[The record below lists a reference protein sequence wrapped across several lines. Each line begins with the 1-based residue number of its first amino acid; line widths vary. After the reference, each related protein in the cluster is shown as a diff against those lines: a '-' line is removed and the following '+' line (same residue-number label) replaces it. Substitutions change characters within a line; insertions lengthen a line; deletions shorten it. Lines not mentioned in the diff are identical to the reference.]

1 MIKPFI
7 ERARNGDN
15 VFLCDVRDAFA
26 CAQTTIECEVK
37 PVGYPARRYSIAL
50 PCWENEEEAKF
61 VKEYFF
67 AQIYN
72 MISALGGEKITLY
85 IPPDE
90 DKAADLLSTLDDVFQ
105 INAFRLQRSGYGKC
119 LNVTDRVNSAMGVP
133 PFRFEIVRGFSQTPI
148 SAETANRRDAL
159 DSFRK
164 AAGTATNIATF
175 GMDIGGTD
183 IKMVVAKDGRIVA
196 LKEYDWYPSQLTTI
210 ESMVSTILLLTR
222 VMRMALSLPETDTA
236 NRIRVALLD
245 KDASDADMAATLK
258 VAEAEFG
265 TPELFDAI
273 GVCFPDVV
281 IKNKIVGGETDKM
294 RKIRE
299 SSADFEKELSEIYNL
314 EAMLLEH
321 CKSGGVV
328 RIANDGSI
336 AAYTAA
342 VELAHSEHA
351 YAIADGVFAHSL
363 GTDFGTGWID
373 GAGEIP
379 QIPLEVYNSIIDLGD
394 YPAKNHSVFDLRNN
408 GNFNTGL
415 NGALQKYAGQFGAY
429 RLAMRI
435 FEKDA
440 PELYK
445 QLFDMGFIE
454 EKDNMIS
461 VVSFPEDMRKAL
473 LQHIIDL
480 ADNGAPAAQRIFRE
494 IGKYLAATW
503 RETEFILSPDT
514 KSRILY
520 GRFIKRQKCF
530 DLMQEGAGELLGPY
544 FIAGDDNLAYTP
556 LMQQLKDDLKYT
568 VAHFGQ
574 AVGAIHY
581 AASAIAQ

>member
-7 ERARNGDN
+7 ERARNGEN
-15 VFLCDVRDAFA
+15 VFLSDVRDAFA
-26 CAQTTIECEVK
+26 SAQTVIECKVK
-37 PVGYPARRYSIAL
+37 PVGLPDRHYSIAL
-50 PCWENEEEAKF
+50 PCWEGEEEAEF
-61 VKEYFF
+61 IKEYFF

-85 IPPDE
+85 IPPD
-90 DKAADLLSTLDDVFQ
+90 DNKAAELLSTLDDVFQ
-105 INAFRLQRSGYGKC
+105 VNVFRPQRSGYGKC

-133 PFRFEIVRGFSQTPI
+133 PFRFEIVRGFLETPI
-148 SAETANRRDAL
+148 ITETDKQYDAL
-159 DSFRK
+159 NSFRK
-164 AAGTATNIATF
+164 AAVNAKNYAAF

-196 LKEYDWYPSQLTTI
+196 LKEYDWFPSQFETI

-222 VMRMALSLPETDTA
+222 VMRMASSLPETDNA
-236 NRIRVALLD
+236 NKIRTALLD
-245 KDASDADMAATLK
+245 KDASDTDMADILEI
-258 VAEAEFG
+258 AETEFG
-265 TPELFDAI
+265 TPDLFDAI
-273 GVCFPDVV
+273 GICFPDVV
-281 IKNKIVGGETDKM
+281 IENKIVGGETDKM

-299 SSADFEKELSEIYNL
+299 NSSDFEKELSEIYNL
-314 EAMLLEH
+314 ESMLLKH
-321 CKSGGVV
+321 CKSSGVV
-328 RIANDGSI
+328 RIANDGSL

-379 QIPLEVYNSIIDLGD
+379 QIPLEIYNSIIDIGN
-394 YPAKNHSVFDLRNN
+394 YPARNHNVFDLRNN

-415 NGALQKYAGQFGAY
+415 SGALQKYAGQFGAY
-429 RLAMRI
+429 RLAMQI

-454 EKDNMIS
+454 KRGDMIS
-461 VVSFPEDMRKAL
+461 VVSSPEDMRKAL
-473 LQHIIDL
+473 LQHIIEL
-480 ADNGAPAAQRIFRE
+480 ADNGVAAAQRIFKE

-503 RETEFILSPDT
+503 RETEYILSPDT
-514 KSRILY
+514 KSRVLY
-520 GRFIKRQKCF
+520 GRFIKRRKCF
-530 DLMQEGAGELLGPY
+530 DLMQEGAGEHLGLS
-544 FIAGDDNLAYTP
+544 FIAGDDSLAHTP
-556 LMQQLKDDLKYT
+556 LMQQLKANLKYT

-581 AASAIAQ
+581 AASAID